1 MKKAFQ
7 IGLMAL
13 LLGFASLAG
22 AHSLWFNVDGHGYGV
37 NQPVKIELGWGHK
50 FPKDT
55 EIKEGMLN
63 EVFAL
68 APDGKKIPLKQ
79 VSNTLFEF
87 VPPEKGIYVI
97 SGNVHPGFVSKTTQG
112 YKMGPKS
119 SFEQVLSCFHYD
131 LRGKTYL
138 YAGEP
143 SEMPIKTVGDP
154 LEIIALQNP
163 FGLKRSSDF
172 PVKVLFN
179 GAPLAHAE
187 VHATYAGFS
196 DQPFTFAMTLKTDEK
211 GIAKIALSEE
221 GEWFVAVTHEISY
234 PDKKECDIQK
244 YNATLTF
251 DVK

>member
-7 IGLMAL
+7 IAL
-13 LLGFASLAG
+13 LMLGLGFGSLAG
-22 AHSLWFNVDGHGYGV
+22 AHSLWFNVDGHGCSV
-37 NQPVKIELGWGHK
+37 NEPVKIELGWGHK
-50 FPKDT
+50 FPKGA

-63 EVFAL
+63 QVFAL
-68 APDGKKIPLKQ
+68 APDGKKIPLKRI
-79 VSNTLFEF
+79 SNTLFEF
-87 VPPEKGIYVI
+87 VPPQKGVYVI
-97 SGNVHPGFVSKTTQG
+97 SGNVHPGFVSKTTKG

-119 SFEQVLSCFHYD
+119 SFEQVLSCFRYD

-143 SEMPIKTVGDP
+143 LGMPVKTVGDP
-154 LEIIALQNP
+154 LEIIAMENP
-163 FGLKRSSDF
+163 SGLKRGSDL

-196 DQPFTFAMTLKTDEK
+196 DQSLAFAMTVKTDEN
-211 GIAKIALSEE
+211 GIAKITLSEK
-221 GEWFVAVTHEISY
+221 GEWFVSATHEIPY
-234 PDKKECDIQK
+234 PDKKECDTQK